1 MSTIKGATGRTVQ
14 NAVQRIDAS
23 VFVADSARIL
33 GKVEIGEASSV
44 WFNAV
49 IRCESH
55 EVRIGRYSN
64 VQDFAMI
71 HVGYDH
77 PTIIGDF
84 CSITHHA
91 TVHGATIEDDCLIG
105 IGATVMDGAV
115 IGAGSIVAGGA
126 VVTEGTVC
134 PANSI
139 IVGAPAK
146 VVRQRDNR
154 GANRLNAW
162 LYHRNAQAYKEN
174 NHRAWDGEEYARW
187 LEQKKREI
195 EAFEDR

>member
-1 MSTIKGATGRTVQ
+1 MGSGLQ
-14 NAVQRIDAS
+14 NIDAS

-33 GKVEIGEASSV
+33 GKVEIGCGSSV

-49 IRCESH
+49 IRSESH

-71 HVGYDH
+71 HIGYDH

-91 TVHGATIEDDCLIG
+91 TVHGATVGDDCLIG

-134 PANSI
+134 PANAI

-146 VVRQRDNR
+146 VVTQRDNR

-174 NHRAWDGEEYARW
+174 NHLAWDGEEYERW
-187 LEQKKREI
+187 LEEKKREI
-195 EAFEDR
+195 EAGEDR

>member
-1 MSTIKGATGRTVQ
+1 M
-14 NAVQRIDAS
+14 QRIDPS

-49 IRCESH
+49 IRSESN

-64 VQDFAMI
+64 IQDFAMI
-71 HVGYDH
+71 HIGYDH

-91 TVHGATIEDDCLIG
+91 TVHGAIVGDDCLIG

-115 IGAGSIVAGGA
+115 IGAGSIVGGGA

-139 IVGAPAK
+139 ILGAPAK
-146 VVRQRDNR
+146 VVRQRDNKN
-154 GANRLNAW
+154 ANRLNAW
-162 LYHRNAQAYKEN
+162 LYHRNAQAYKQN
-174 NHRAWDGEEYARW
+174 NHRAWEGEEYERW
-187 LEQKKREI
+187 LAQKKIEI
-195 EAFEDR
+195 EAGA